1 MCKWAAFK
9 AIKNLKN
16 GDKLEIRAVQD
27 GCKPSDVFTHEV
39 RVTAKSLTRGRSARY
54 ILFVGSFNLGQ
65 QLSGAMS
72 LVSGSCRLE
81 STWRLYVQGQE
92 VELGETPNSNVTSQ
106 NTWNTGI
113 TAEKPPNVS
122 RPYLW

>member
-1 MCKWAAFK
+1 M
-9 AIKNLKN
+9 
-16 GDKLEIRAVQD
+16 QD

-106 NTWNTGI
+106 NT
-113 TAEKPPNVS
+113 
-122 RPYLW
+122 